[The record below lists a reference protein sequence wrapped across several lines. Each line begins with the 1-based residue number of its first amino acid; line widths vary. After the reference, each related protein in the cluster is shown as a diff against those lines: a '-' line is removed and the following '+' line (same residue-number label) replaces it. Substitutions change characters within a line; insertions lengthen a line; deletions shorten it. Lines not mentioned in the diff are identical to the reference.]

1 MLINTNMHGHL
12 LCCMGRCVIFQV
24 IHILIPIYELCIQ
37 TFDEVQRN
45 LQDTKN
51 LHVSSESFIWYE

>member
-1 MLINTNMHGHL
+1 MLINRNIHGYL

-37 TFDEVQRN
+37 TFDNVQRK
-45 LQDTKN
+45 LQDIKKT
-51 LHVSSESFIWYE
+51 YM